1 MSIPKSEIPQS
12 EHLDENEQRHSDAT
26 IVDGAVDTTQTTR
39 AQEAQDEFDDPTE
52 SVRNDPQHNRKGEH
66 VETP

>member
-1 MSIPKSEIPQS
+1 MSIPKTEIPQS
-12 EHLDENEQRHSDAT
+12 EQLDENERRHSDAT
-26 IVDGAVDTTQTTR
+26 TEDAAVDTTQTTP